1 MWYKP
6 GPNEVQSFVIPL
18 SYLRNAEKE
27 KKVQINLLNSKNF
40 WICSALVMLLAGC
53 SLALASDDQPV
64 AKIGSQ
70 VITEGDLK
78 SIANAVPEQYRGMYF
93 TPEGHQ
99 KTVEHIVNIYV
110 LADEAEKQGLDK
122 TPDVAKLLQYTRK
135 NILARIYLDKLAKDT
150 PVPTEDEAK
159 EYYEKNKSQYVTR
172 ESAHMSHILVKTEKE
187 AKEALDRVTKKGDK
201 FSDVA
206 TQISICPSKAKG
218 GNLDWMPKGSLVKE
232 IEEVAFSAKLGQP
245 VGPVQSKYG
254 YHILLID
261 ERRPEQQNSF
271 DQVKDYIMEQL
282 KAQRLAAQYEKET
295 ESLKKNANVEIMPAP
310 AAPAAV
316 DQKEK

>member
-1 MWYKP
+1 
-6 GPNEVQSFVIPL
+6 VH
-18 SYLRNAEKE
+18 
-27 KKVQINLLNSKNF
+27 INLLNSKNF

-64 AKIGSQ
+64 AKIGND

-110 LADEAEKQGLDK
+110 LADEAERQGLDK

-150 PVPTEDEAK
+150 PAPTEDEAK
-159 EYYEKNKSQYVTR
+159 AYYEKNKGQYVTR
-172 ESAHMSHILVKTEKE
+172 ESAHMSHILLKTEKE
-187 AKEALDRVTKKGDK
+187 AKEALDRVKKGEK

-206 TQISICPSKAKG
+206 TQVSICPSKAKG

-232 IEEVAFSAKLGQP
+232 IEDVAFSAKLGQP

-271 DQVKDYIMEQL
+271 DQVKDYILEQL
-282 KAQRLAAQYEKET
+282 KAQRQVAQYEKIT
-295 ESLKKNANVEIMPAP
+295 ESLKKNGKVEIMPAP
-310 AAPAAV
+310 AAPAENGK
-316 DQKEK
+316 KE